1 MHKRVLS
8 AAQLANSTLS
18 GRPVLNNR
26 PHAQAF
32 VYSSPANS
40 AQHTL
45 SGRSIPKLP
54 AINPKGYVRLG
65 TLSGQSN
72 IPKLPALNPSAHS
85 PVNPKASRSQ
95 PKRVYSA
102 SAHSDI
108 DRSRESLATVEKLV
122 LLVAVAFSGGVVVRW
137 WTTKTRRVMA
147 AGHTRHNRGRQCIM
161 AAAHEHLTNML
172 RTRRAGAEFHPLRRI
187 ERIDSHRQLAH
198 FGFGEGRVGETFPG
212 GSRNLLLALGL
223 LALGLVAAASWL
235 LDMRLS
241 VIRRAI
247 PLQIE
252 NEPQSSARIP
262 FKPVRCALVPNFLV
276 MYEMAKEAAT
286 HELVILRVQEEGVP
300 MFIAL

>member
-1 MHKRVLS
+1 MHKSVFV
-8 AAQLANSTLS
+8 QLPSQ
-18 GRPVLNNR
+18 LN
-26 PHAQAF
+26 
-32 VYSSPANS
+32 
-40 AQHTL
+40 TL

-54 AINPKGYVRLG
+54 ALNPKGYVRLG

-108 DRSRESLATVEKLV
+108 DRSRESLATVEKLF
-122 LLVAVAFSGGVVVRW
+122 LLVAVAFSGVVVPS
-137 WTTKTRRVMA
+137 TTRARRVMA
-147 AGHTRHNRGRQCIM
+147 A
-161 AAAHEHLTNML
+161 AHENLTNML
-172 RTRRAGAEFHPLRRI
+172 RRAGAEFHPLRRI
-187 ERIDSHRQLAH
+187 DSHRPLAH
-198 FGFGEGRVGETFPG
+198 FGEGRVGVTFPG
-212 GSRNLLLALGL
+212 GSRSVLLALGL
-223 LALGLVAAASWL
+223 LALGLVAAAWWL

-241 VIRRAI
+241 VLRLAI

-262 FKPVRCALVPNFLV
+262 GKPVRCRLGPNFLV
-276 MYEMAKEAAT
+276 MYEMVKYAAT

-300 MFIAL
+300 LFIAL